1 MIFIKNKLF
10 ILILLITYI
19 LPLGGIGI
27 SSINN
32 SISTNT
38 NSTQDDLNIDFHSNG
53 SEKGLNIFLYFD
65 ALPQDLA
72 IEYSR
77 EVKSE
82 IGTTNVYYGLN
93 AQGLEPIEGNFLIV
107 RKSDYFTIRKELMG
121 LSIPILAKASLYI
134 GGGLNKHATVIPSIE
149 LFSDLYDVDVSSNN
163 VVDDLYNAANQSWD
177 ASGLLDLLD
186 KNTTQSTGMH
196 IQTGVQGKLL
206 MLNVFANARYTFI
219 IDEEENSIASFPGL
233 TIGMAYGF

>member
-1 MIFIKNKLF
+1 MISIKNKFF
-10 ILILLITYI
+10 ILLLLITYI

-32 SISTNT
+32 SLSTNT
-38 NSTQDDLNIDFHSNG
+38 NSTKDDLNIDFYSNG
-53 SEKGLNIFLYFD
+53 SENGLNIFLYFD
-65 ALPQDLA
+65 ALPNDLA

-77 EVKSE
+77 EVKAE
-82 IGTTNVYYGLN
+82 TGIANIYYGLN
-93 AQGLEPIEGNFLIV
+93 NQELDPIEGNFLII
-107 RKSDYFTIRKELMG
+107 RKSDYLTIRKELMG

-134 GGGLNKHATVIPSIE
+134 GGGLNKHETVVPSIE
-149 LFSDLYDVDVSSNN
+149 LFSDLYDIDISGNYA
-163 VVDDLYNAANQSWD
+163 VDDLYNAANQVWD
-177 ASGLLDLLD
+177 ASSLLDLLN
-186 KNTTQSTGMH
+186 KNTVQSTGMH

-219 IDEEENSIASFPGL
+219 IDEEANSIASFPGL